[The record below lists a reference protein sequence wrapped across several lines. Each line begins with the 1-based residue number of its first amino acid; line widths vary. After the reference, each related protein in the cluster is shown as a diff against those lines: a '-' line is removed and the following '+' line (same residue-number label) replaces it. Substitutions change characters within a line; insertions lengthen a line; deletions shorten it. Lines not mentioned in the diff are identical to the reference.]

1 MSENNQ
7 DFEKL
12 DDDSLLLLLD
22 DGKTPEEAVISELLE
37 RNVGNDIV
45 FYLFEYYPK
54 FREKIWTEKIN
65 NELLRYII
73 VHMPQFRLQSIVRL
87 CGRDLEPADLN
98 IIIEYSPD
106 SRNEAKEILAELI
119 QSRNKSKA
127 A

>member
-1 MSENNQ
+1 
-7 DFEKL
+7 
-12 DDDSLLLLLD
+12 LLLLLD

>member
-119 QSRNKSKA
+119 QSRDKSKA